1 MVGVSVKAILS
12 IACALLSMAALHG
25 RQLSEVLETDTLRS
39 HVVLNREDSSAAKPD
54 TLELAAVQVWA
65 GSWKKFAVGQRLLS
79 FSKDDIREFEG
90 LALAEFL
97 QARTGLFLRQNGP
110 DMLASL
116 TMRGTSAG
124 HNAVFWNG
132 LPINSP
138 SLGQT
143 DFSVLPTGGFEEVE
157 VHFGGGAALFGTDA
171 IGGSLHLKTQPKFDQ
186 GHQARAN
193 SLVGSFGRWNWGAE
207 YAFSNQR
214 IATRSKAY
222 RSSAQNDFPFRDL
235 SKPGTP
241 IVNQPHAQVNQWGF
255 LQDFAWKVRGNQQ
268 IGSAFWWNETDRQ
281 IAPIMGSNTQ
291 DVQQDKSLRWAM
303 DYTRFWANTSLHV
316 KTGWVRDDQTFN
328 IATRNLTDQL
338 LGSADVDWSLASKLF
353 FKSGI
358 RHTHIIGKLSTYM
371 ARENRTEVYH
381 ASKYQPSE
389 RFSLSINFRQ
399 LLYDGNWAPF
409 APSMGFEWAFWK
421 TESHGLTGLGSVS
434 RAFKVPTLNDRF
446 WVPGGNPDILPE
458 ESWSGEFGLAHRFS
472 KNKTTLSQTFT
483 RFRMS
488 VDNWIIWLPKGNIWS
503 PENIRA
509 VENDGFE
516 YHAHFEQILK
526 RDWKFEFSG
535 NYAWTRALQTA
546 AATENDPGL
555 GKQLPYTPVHKLQ
568 GLASISKGNLRI
580 FANQQ
585 WVSERFVTTD
595 NLSTVAPY
603 YLLDLGLQSQWHW
616 GPLAGQAG
624 FQINNLLD
632 TEYQIMRLRAMPGR
646 NYQFNLSI
654 AL

>member
-1 MVGVSVKAILS
+1 
-12 IACALLSMAALHG
+12 
-25 RQLSEVLETDTLRS
+25 
-39 HVVLNREDSSAAKPD
+39 
-54 TLELAAVQVWA
+54 
-65 GSWKKFAVGQRLLS
+65 
-79 FSKDDIREFEG
+79 
-90 LALAEFL
+90 
-97 QARTGLFLRQNGP
+97 
-110 DMLASL
+110 
-116 TMRGTSAG
+116 
-124 HNAVFWNG
+124 
-132 LPINSP
+132 
-138 SLGQT
+138 
-143 DFSVLPTGGFEEVE
+143 
-157 VHFGGGAALFGTDA
+157 
-171 IGGSLHLKTQPKFDQ
+171 
-186 GHQARAN
+186 
-193 SLVGSFGRWNWGAE
+193 
-207 YAFSNQR
+207 
-214 IATRSKAY
+214 
-222 RSSAQNDFPFRDL
+222 
-235 SKPGTP
+235 
-241 IVNQPHAQVNQWGF
+241 
-255 LQDFAWKVRGNQQ
+255 
-268 IGSAFWWNETDRQ
+268 
-281 IAPIMGSNTQ
+281 
-291 DVQQDKSLRWAM
+291 
-303 DYTRFWANTSLHV
+303 
-316 KTGWVRDDQTFN
+316 
-328 IATRNLTDQL
+328 
-338 LGSADVDWSLASKLF
+338 VDWSLASKWF

-381 ASKYQPSE
+381 ASRYQPGE
-389 RFSLSINFRQ
+389 RFSLSINLRQ

-409 APSMGFEWAFWK
+409 APSLGFEWAFWK
-421 TESHGLTGLGSVS
+421 TETQGLTGLGSVS

-483 RFRMS
+483 RYRMC

-509 VENDGFE
+509 VRNDGFE
-516 YHAHFEQILK
+516 YHAHFEQVLT
-526 RDWKFEFSG
+526 RDWKFELSG

-555 GKQLPYTPVHKLQ
+555 GKQLPYTPEHKLQ
-568 GLASISKGNLRI
+568 GLASMTKGNLRF